1 MEGLMFTDEQVKIA
15 ETFLGTAVNSGLLDN
30 QICKEMVEKIKNDEE
45 VLLPFKVVENRL
57 GISRMTV
64 YRMIDR
70 GELTAGKVG
79 GSIRITKSSL
89 ETLIKEVL
97 TPDSALS

>member
-1 MEGLMFTDEQVKIA
+1 MFTDEQVKIA

-30 QICKEMVEKIKNDEE
+30 QTCKEMVEKIKNDEE

-57 GISRMTV
+57 GVSRMTV
-64 YRMIDR
+64 YRMINR

-79 GSIRITKSSL
+79 GSIRVTKSSL
-89 ETLIKEVL
+89 ENSIKTAIE
-97 TPDSALS
+97 DHQ

>member
-30 QICKEMVEKIKNDEE
+30 QTCKEMVDKIKTDEE
-45 VLLPFKVVENRL
+45 VLLPFKVVESRL
-57 GISRMTV
+57 GVSRMTI

-79 GSIRITKSSL
+79 GSIRVTKSSL
-89 ETLIKEVL
+89 EKGIKTAIGEQE
-97 TPDSALS
+97 